1 MAEREL
7 QEAVEN
13 GDSVWLH
20 VAGIDPTTVFKH
32 DETRTVTGVIE
43 GDIFVDLDRRLRGWP
58 EGRID
63 YWDAADGG
71 EAPVLVGLDTDEDEG
86 PEPLGEIV
94 EWEFVD

>member
-1 MAEREL
+1 MVSRDLYDAIDD
-7 QEAVEN
+7 
-13 GDSVWLH
+13 GDGVWLH
-20 VAGIDPTTVFKH
+20 IAGIDPTTVFK
-32 DETRTVTGVIE
+32 DGETRTVTGVVE

-63 YWDAADGG
+63 YWDAANGG

-94 EWEFVD
+94 EWELTG